1 MKFPRVVEDSF
12 KRRENT
18 LLSANSPRPKWPA
31 SKGQKARGGA
41 ATRRRKGV
49 SRTKKG
55 LARFSLSLR
64 LVFVRAYTSPRNSL
78 SLSREIRNKSFFVDS
93 IDSPLRSSS
102 SSRSF
107 LRVSPFLVLFR
118 TFRRKRRKVAC
129 NSFRILV

>member
-1 MKFPRVVEDSF
+1 MASF
-12 KRRENT
+12 KGTKGARRGCHE
-18 LLSANSPRPKWPA
+18 AAK
-31 SKGQKARGGA
+31 RGVA
-41 ATRRRKGV
+41 DEKGV
-49 SRTKKG
+49 GSFLLVPAAGLCSRVHFSQE
-55 LARFSLSLR
+55 LSLSL
-64 LVFVRAYTSPRNSL
+64 F
-78 SLSREIRNKSFFVDS
+78 LSREIRNKSFFVDS